1 MGLEVKKIQYMKVV
15 KFIVGGIF
23 IISALGMFGQKEFLT
38 GLISASLGLII
49 LPPISENL
57 KQKFK
62 LWNSAGLRYISY
74 IILLFLIGI
83 TSKEMN
89 YKNANTM
96 IPNDRVLKPK
106 NSIVKNE
113 NSLTPVLVEK
123 PEDNSEFW
131 QRYSPEVKTRI
142 LQMIR
147 DKDCNG
153 LQAEFDI
160 AYQNSE
166 AQRRRTGKS
175 NSELLSFIDDAMAEI
190 DCYK

>member
-1 MGLEVKKIQYMKVV
+1 MKVV